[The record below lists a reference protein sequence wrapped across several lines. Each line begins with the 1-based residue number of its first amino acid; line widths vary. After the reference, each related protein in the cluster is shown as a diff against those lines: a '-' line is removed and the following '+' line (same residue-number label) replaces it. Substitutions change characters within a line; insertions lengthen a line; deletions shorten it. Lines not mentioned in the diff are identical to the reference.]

1 MEANLH
7 WKYFLTIDQDLSHI
21 SRYIEFS
28 KDNFGVYSIELVR
41 LFLSVCAEI
50 DVVMKILCETHCKD
64 QYDKE
69 IKTKRNPNMDVYRLI
84 VTNYFKYFSSVSV
97 EIPKCSIST
106 TPWAEFAKEKNPNWW
121 QEHNKV
127 KHSRND
133 NYKKANL
140 GNVINA
146 SAGLLVAIVYL
157 IAGEKDIN
165 IDNVSM
171 PYFFKLPDGFESGG
185 VSWGGAM
192 LVIPERNSS

>member
-84 VTNYFKYFSSVSV
+84 VTNYFKYFSSVCINLSHGHKIGGDMCTHIGRIYNRNV
-97 EIPKCSIST
+97 
-106 TPWAEFAKEKNPNWW
+106 KE
-121 QEHNKV
+121 
-127 KHSRND
+127 S
-133 NYKKANL
+133 
-140 GNVINA
+140 
-146 SAGLLVAIVYL
+146 
-157 IAGEKDIN
+157 
-165 IDNVSM
+165 
-171 PYFFKLPDGFESGG
+171 
-185 VSWGGAM
+185 
-192 LVIPERNSS
+192 